1 MRLRIALLGLIVAGC
16 GPAGATVAD
25 GTPKDLAEVV
35 EATMAAIEESLP
47 AHSACLDGLTI
58 THAWELDNRA
68 EYRLETATIVLRV
81 PATAAHL
88 EVSLAHEVAHHLDF
102 ACGLGDGTRQ
112 AFTTAQNLD
121 PAATWEESD
130 SWQSTPAELFATAVA
145 THVTGRPDELRRIDI
160 SEEAM
165 EVVARWAVGDPMP
178 HSAGG

>member
-1 MRLRIALLGLIVAGC
+1 MSSWPTSSRG
-16 GPAGATVAD
+16 GA
-25 GTPKDLAEVV
+25 DLFLMPSRFE
-35 EATMAAIEESLP
+35 P
-47 AHSACLDGLTI
+47 
-58 THAWELDNRA
+58 
-68 EYRLETATIVLRV
+68 
-81 PATAAHL
+81 
-88 EVSLAHEVAHHLDF
+88 
-102 ACGLGDGTRQ
+102 CGLNQMYSLRYGTVPLVH
-112 AFTTAQNLD
+112 ATGGLADTVQNLD